1 MLRDGARTP
10 VGPALAI
17 GGGIALLKIVATAPF
32 MSRYGWDR
40 DELYFLAAA
49 RHPAFGY
56 VDFPPVTAWIGWLV
70 LHIAGASLVGLRATG
85 QIAGA
90 GAVVLVALIARELGG
105 GRGAQAV
112 AAAAWAVTP
121 FALGAGTIFHPTQFD
136 ALMWPA
142 VLYVALRIAIRPE
155 PRLWPLLGVLAGL
168 GLEVKYTIVVLLA
181 CLAAGLAASPGRR
194 LYRTRGPW
202 IAALI
207 AALLLV
213 PNLAWQAANGWPSV
227 AFYPSQ
233 QAKTAGDAS
242 PAQFVLQSIGFLG
255 AVWVLA
261 VVGIVAMWR
270 RPPLRPFAIVPVL
283 ATFIFLVE
291 RGRSY
296 YALPADGM
304 AVAAG
309 AVVAAAWVSHARW
322 SGRAAVAAVV
332 AVQLLVLVVAAPLVV
347 PVRSVQWVVSS
358 GTWDSSFY
366 GDELGWP
373 AFVAQTAQAW
383 RSLPPAF
390 RADGAVV
397 AENYGEAGALARTGG
412 GAGLPQPLSGHL
424 SWQYW
429 RPADLP
435 QRHMLAVGFDRG
447 DLDRMCADWRTVG
460 HIRIPWPIDNDEQGR
475 LLAACTLRAP
485 LGRLWSHDIASD
497 TL

>member
-1 MLRDGARTP
+1 MIRDGARTP
-10 VGPALAI
+10 VAPTLAI
-17 GGGIALLKIVATAPF
+17 GGGIALAKVAVTAPF

-56 VDFPPVTAWIGWLV
+56 VDFPPVTAWIGWAV
-70 LHIAGASLVGLRATG
+70 LHTAGASLIALRATG

-90 GAVVLVALIARELGG
+90 LAVVVVALIARELGG
-105 GRGAQAV
+105 GRGAQAL
-112 AAAAWAVTP
+112 AAAAWTLTP

-142 VLYVALRIAIRPE
+142 VLYVALRIAARPE
-155 PRLWPLLGVLAGL
+155 PRLWPLLGVLAGV
-168 GLEVKYTIVVLLA
+168 GLETKYTIVVLLA
-181 CLAAGLAASPGRR
+181 CLAAALAVSPGRQ
-194 LYRTRGPW
+194 LYRTSGPW

-207 AALLLV
+207 AFLLTV

-242 PAQFVLQSIGFLG
+242 PLLFVLQSVAFLG
-255 AVWVLA
+255 VTWVL
-261 VVGIVAMWR
+261 VVAGIVALWR
-270 RPPLRPFAIVPVL
+270 QPALRPFAVVPVL
-283 ATFIFLVE
+283 ATLIFLVE

-296 YALPADGM
+296 YPLPADSV
-304 AVAAG
+304 AAAAG
-309 AVVAAAWVSHARW
+309 AVVTAGWVQGVRW
-322 SGRAAVAAVV
+322 GGRV
-332 AVQLLVLVVAAPLVV
+332 AVGAALALHGIVMWFVVPLVV

-373 AFVAQTAQAW
+373 AFVSQTAAAW
-383 RSLPPAF
+383 RSLPPSF
-390 RADGAVV
+390 RSDAAVV
-397 AENYGEAGALARTGG
+397 AQNYGEAGALARTG
-412 GAGLPQPLSGHL
+412 ARHGLPEPLSGHL

-435 QRHMLAVGFDRG
+435 QRHMLAVGFERG
-447 DLDRMCADWRTVG
+447 DLDRMCAEWRPVA
-460 HIRIPWPIDNDEQGR
+460 HVHIPWPIDNDEQGR
-475 LLAACTLRAP
+475 LLAACTLRSP
-485 LGRLWSHDIASD
+485 LGDLWSRDIASD